1 MPLIL
6 VYISKLELRS
16 LTGPNINQEKI
27 VNKSITFHDFS
38 SLYTVLYY
46 YILILFFALN
56 TAS

>member
-27 VNKSITFHDFS
+27 VNKSITFHD
-38 SLYTVLYY
+38 
-46 YILILFFALN
+46 LF
-56 TAS
+56 